1 MEAVCDQNKLPQVEA
16 HPLGGFSSIKNKKAC
31 PLPPSYVVIHAP
43 VSVQKKVENSKE
55 KDTERHPLK
64 MHFPSPQPLHIN
76 TAVSQHIYLPIQHFI
91 WVLIRLIR
99 Q

>member
-16 HPLGGFSSIKNKKAC
+16 HPLGWFSSIKNKKAYPC
-31 PLPPSYVVIHAP
+31 VVMHAP
-43 VSVQKKVENSKE
+43 VSVCVCVQKKVENSKE

-64 MHFPSPQPLHIN
+64 CTFPHPSHFISIQQIAP
-76 TAVSQHIYLPIQHFI
+76 HIYLPIQHFI
-91 WVLIRLIR
+91 WVPICLIR